1 MGRGIAL
8 QANILCMCTQSTQGG
23 TLKSTVIERES
34 DYFHL
39 VFLCLVHGGHRP
51 TRVEIVEHYS
61 IKGRWCH
68 TYTHKHIQPFTLSL
82 SPRVHCFCRFFGLP
96 QDPTHSTAKMSEHVD
111 EAKYTGF
118 SKYYNSYTRTGR
130 IGASI
135 LTIGATTVLV
145 LALVLKPKKK

>member
-1 MGRGIAL
+1 
-8 QANILCMCTQSTQGG
+8 
-23 TLKSTVIERES
+23 
-34 DYFHL
+34 
-39 VFLCLVHGGHRP
+39 
-51 TRVEIVEHYS
+51 
-61 IKGRWCH
+61 
-68 TYTHKHIQPFTLSL
+68 
-82 SPRVHCFCRFFGLP
+82 
-96 QDPTHSTAKMSEHVD
+96 MSEHVD